1 MILNHLNLT
10 VTNPEETS
18 AFLAK
23 YFGLQQKG
31 GNKGMQLL
39 NDDQGMVLTLF
50 KGRASDREPPAS
62 EAADPARTDQVRYPS
77 TFHIGFIQDSEAR
90 VDEINKRMRADG
102 VAVNAPAVHHG
113 AWAFYVMAPG
123 GFVIEVMA

>member
-23 YFGLQQKG
+23 YFGLTAKG

-39 NDDQGMVLTLF
+39 NDENGMVLTLF
-50 KGRASDREPPAS
+50 KAGVADRVNDGGEPSPTGR
-62 EAADPARTDQVRYPS
+62 VRYPS
-77 TFHIGFIQDSEAR
+77 TFHIGFLVEDDAR
-90 VDEINKRMRADG
+90 VHEIHDRLRADG
-102 VAVNAPAVHHG
+102 VPVDAPSLMHG
-113 AWAFYVMAPG
+113 GLTFYFTAPG
-123 GFVIEVMA
+123 GFVIQVGA